1 METINIMLGGVGGQG
16 LVLTTDVICKAA
28 LKAGYDVKSND
39 VIGLAQRGGMVWG
52 SVRFGE
58 KVHSPNIPVGKTDIV
73 LGLEPLEAQRWE
85 HLLNEDT
92 KVIVN
97 TKEIYPTPSLLEKV
111 DYPSDKIADFYQR
124 YEHYLSDF
132 SADAKKLGNRK
143 AANTVLLGVMAQF
156 LPIPVEIWKETLGE
170 NVPEKAIDVNMKAF
184 DYGYENFKKKS

>member
-28 LKAGYDVKSND
+28 LKSGYDVKSND

-58 KVHSPNIPVGKTDIV
+58 KVDSPNIPVGKTHII

-97 TKEIYPTPSLLEKV
+97 TKQIYPTPSLLEKV
-111 DYPSDKIADFYQR
+111 DYPEEEIKAFYQR

-132 SADAKKLGNRK
+132 TADAKKIGNQK

-156 LPIPVEIWKETLGE
+156 LPISVEIWKETLRE
-170 NVPEKAIDVNMKAF
+170 NVPEKAIEVNMKAF
-184 DYGYENFKKKS
+184 DFGYENFKKKS

>member
-1 METINIMLGGVGGQG
+1 METKNIMLGGVGGQG

-52 SVRFGE
+52 SVRIGK
-58 KVHSPNIPVGKTDIV
+58 KVHSPNIPVGKTDIL
-73 LGLEPLEAQRWE
+73 LGLEPLEGQRWE
-85 HLLNEDT
+85 HLLNENT

-111 DYPSDKIADFYQR
+111 AYPSEEISEFFQR

-132 SADAKKLGNRK
+132 SADAGKLGNRK

-156 LPIPVEIWKETLGE
+156 LPIPVDIWKETLRE
-170 NVPEKAIDVNMKAF
+170 NVPEKAIEVNMKAF
-184 DYGYENFKKKS
+184 DYGYENFKPKS

>member
-1 METINIMLGGVGGQG
+1 METMNIMLGGVGGQG

-52 SVRFGE
+52 SVRIGK
-58 KVHSPNIPVGKTDIV
+58 KVHSPNIPMGKTDII

-85 HLLNEDT
+85 HLLNDNT
-92 KVIVN
+92 RVIVN

-111 DYPSDKIADFYQR
+111 EYPKDEILAFYHR
-124 YEHYLSDF
+124 YENYLSDF
-132 SADAKKLGNRK
+132 SNDAKKLGNRK

-156 LPIPVEIWKETLGE
+156 LPISVEIWKETLRE
-170 NVPEKAIDVNMKAF
+170 NVPEKAIEVNMKAF
-184 DYGYENFKKKS
+184 DFGYENFKPQS

>member
-52 SVRFGE
+52 SVRFGKE
-58 KVHSPNIPVGKTDIV
+58 VHSPNIPAGKADII

-85 HLLNEDT
+85 HLLNENT

-97 TKEIYPTPSLLEKV
+97 IKEIYPTQSLLEKQ
-111 DYPSDKIADFYQR
+111 DYPSEEIAEFYKR
-124 YEHYLSDF
+124 YEHFVSDF

-143 AANTVLLGVMAQF
+143 AANTVLLGIMAQF
-156 LPIPVEIWKETLGE
+156 LPISVDIWKETLRE

-184 DYGYENFKKKS
+184 DYGYEHYKAKS

>member
-52 SVRFGE
+52 SVRIGE
-58 KVHSPNIPVGKTDIV
+58 KVHSPNIPAGKTDII
-73 LGLEPLEAQRWE
+73 LGLEPLEGQRWE
-85 HLLNEDT
+85 HILNKNT
-92 KVIVN
+92 KVILN
-97 TKEIYPTPSLLEKV
+97 TKEVYPTPSLLEKV
-111 DYPSDKIADFYQR
+111 QYPSEKIKEFYQR

-132 SADAKKLGNRK
+132 SADAKKLGNAK

-156 LPIPVEIWKETLGE
+156 LPISTDIWKETLRE
-170 NVPEKAIDVNMKAF
+170 NVPEKAIEVNMKAF
-184 DYGYENFKKKS
+184 DYGYENFKPKS